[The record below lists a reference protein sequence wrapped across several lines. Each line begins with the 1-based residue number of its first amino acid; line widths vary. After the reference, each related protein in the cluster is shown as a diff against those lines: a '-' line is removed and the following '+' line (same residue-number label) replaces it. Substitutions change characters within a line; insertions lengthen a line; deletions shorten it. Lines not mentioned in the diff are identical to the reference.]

1 MMMMMMMALMMTLRT
16 IVEDKQE
23 AKHLNRAIIF
33 KVPDLKHYRLPNT
46 IHLILRITS
55 AYVDETSITRPHPD
69 DHTIRTTR
77 DEIFLFKYILFV
89 IRSSERQLM
98 AIFECLWCTRS
109 HEDKE
114 VLLWWTSIIYTQ
126 IATVGILFI
135 IHWRFTLIDSEVT
148 LYPCSCVLEIC
159 HLRFILWPLSR
170 LFQLAHTRIHW
181 KIKRNMTFLCILW
194 EKRGKKTTV
203 YIHVVDYL
211 GARVNMYMRMGVTSR
226 ALYRRR
232 YLWTCC
238 HFSNWDSRLTY
249 NVTDFEFEK
258 NNRHTF

>member
-1 MMMMMMMALMMTLRT
+1 MVNVNYL
-16 IVEDKQE
+16 
-23 AKHLNRAIIF
+23 H
-33 KVPDLKHYRLPNT
+33 PNCNSRDS
-46 IHLILRITS
+46 L
-55 AYVDETSITRPHPD
+55 YHPLTFYFD
-69 DHTIRTTR
+69 WFGGHPLSV
-77 DEIFLFKYILFV
+77 FF
-89 IRSSERQLM
+89 
-98 AIFECLWCTRS
+98 A
-109 HEDKE
+109 
-114 VLLWWTSIIYTQ
+114 
-126 IATVGILFI
+126 
-135 IHWRFTLIDSEVT
+135 
-148 LYPCSCVLEIC
+148 LEIC

-258 NNRHTF
+258 NNRHPF